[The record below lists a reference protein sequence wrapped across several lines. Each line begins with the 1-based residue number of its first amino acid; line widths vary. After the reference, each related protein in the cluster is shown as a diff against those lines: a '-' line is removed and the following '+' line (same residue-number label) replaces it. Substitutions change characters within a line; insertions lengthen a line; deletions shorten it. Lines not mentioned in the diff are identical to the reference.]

1 MMEGARA
8 RYMAQRLTA
17 AIIIGPQKA
26 SGNPHANGKM
36 GPPGGAPGPGPRVIT
51 PACQRAI
58 RILISVPRKLAPL
71 APAQIGPC
79 CFEFYG
85 RAHCVHFL
93 SSVRLHTHFSTVF
106 SFVYI
111 LLVEYF

>member
-36 GPPGGAPGPGPRVIT
+36 GPPGGAPGPGPRV
-51 PACQRAI
+51 R
-58 RILISVPRKLAPL
+58 
-71 APAQIGPC
+71 
-79 CFEFYG
+79 
-85 RAHCVHFL
+85 
-93 SSVRLHTHFSTVF
+93 
-106 SFVYI
+106 
-111 LLVEYF
+111 

>member
-58 RILISVPRKLAPL
+58 
-71 APAQIGPC
+71 G
-79 CFEFYG
+79 
-85 RAHCVHFL
+85 
-93 SSVRLHTHFSTVF
+93 STKTCSAGSGANWTVLF
-106 SFVYI
+106 
-111 LLVEYF
+111 